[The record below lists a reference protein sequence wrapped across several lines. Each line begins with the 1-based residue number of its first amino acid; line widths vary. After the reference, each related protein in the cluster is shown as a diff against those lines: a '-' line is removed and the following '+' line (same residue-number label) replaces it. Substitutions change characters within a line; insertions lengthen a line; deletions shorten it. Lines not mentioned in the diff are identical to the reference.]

1 VTPDQELQAGQ
12 WMLCAQQGD
21 QRAYEELL
29 RLVAREARSFV
40 GRRIAWA
47 DWTEDVVQE
56 VLLTVHRTR
65 HTYDPARPFAP
76 WFYAIASSRLIDVLR
91 SRKRVTTRE
100 VADEEAM
107 AAQPAP
113 HRDGAGA
120 ERRSDVSEALAQA
133 VARLP
138 RVQREVV
145 SLLKYEDLSVREV
158 AARMQMTEGAV
169 KAMAHRGY
177 KVLRRTVGAAIAQ
190 YRSIG

>member
-1 VTPDQELQAGQ
+1 VTPDQELQAAQ

-40 GRRIAWA
+40 GRRVSWA

-56 VLLTVHRTR
+56 VLMTVHRTR

-91 SRKRVTTRE
+91 SRKRVATRE
-100 VADEEAM
+100 VIDDDALAQQPSPPGSEAPSEM
-107 AAQPAP
+107 
-113 HRDGAGA
+113 R
-120 ERRSDVSEALAQA
+120 EALAQA

-145 SLLKYEDLSVREV
+145 SLLKYEDMSVREV

-169 KAMAHRGY
+169 KATAHRGY
-177 KVLRRTVGAAIAQ
+177 KILRRTVGATLAG
-190 YRSIG
+190 YRSVG

>member
-40 GRRIAWA
+40 GRRVAWA

-91 SRKRVTTRE
+91 SRKRVTARE
-100 VADEEAM
+100 IADEEAM

-113 HRDGAGA
+113 A
-120 ERRSDVSEALAQA
+120 EPASDVSEALAQA
-133 VARLP
+133 VASLP
-138 RVQREVV
+138 RIQREVV